1 MAAQSAAF
9 HTSFLADAG
18 PIGELIAATDWA
30 ATELGAIAQW
40 TPAMR
45 SMIGMMVRSSLAM
58 VTLWGPEGVLV
69 YNQAYA
75 EIAGL
80 RHPAIMGMTSS
91 AAFPERADFNRSVRT
106 TVLGGQAVSFKDQE
120 LSWMRDGKLE
130 RHWLNLD
137 YSPIH
142 DDCGQAVGMLAVV
155 VDTTEK
161 VRAERQLQGEHARL
175 AQMFEQAPGFMVMLN
190 GPQHVF
196 SLANRAYLEL
206 IGERELIGRSVAE
219 ALPEAAEQGFVG
231 LLDALYATGEP
242 HTGTSVPFLIAA
254 TVNAPERLSYVDFVY
269 QPMRDEDGAIV
280 GIFVQGSDV
289 TQRVQAEK
297 LWREG
302 ESRFRVWAQAMPNQ
316 VWSADAQGQLDWFNQ
331 QVYHYSGARPGT
343 LDGDAWSAIVHP
355 DDVVEAGTRW
365 RASIDSGKVFE
376 AEYRIRRRDGQYRWH
391 LIRAL
396 PIRDE
401 NGAISSWIGTSTDIE
416 DQKLA
421 SIKLE
426 HLNATLAEQVSERTR
441 ERDRMWRLSN
451 EIMLVCDFDGQIVST
466 NPAFGVLLGWD
477 KEEVFGKSL
486 FDFVHPDD
494 RNLTT
499 ERLANLADGVRTVSL
514 ENRYLRKDGGH
525 RLLSWSAVPDAQ
537 FVHAVARDITAER
550 ASERAM
556 QQAEKALQQSQ
567 KMDAIGKLTGGVA
580 HDFNNLLQVISGN
593 LQLLATVPFTHPRA
607 AQWVE
612 NAMGGV
618 NRGARLASSL
628 LAFGRRQ
635 ALEPRVLKIGRVVAG
650 MEDMLR
656 HALGEPIDIETIVAG
671 GLWNTLVDPT
681 QVETALLNLAINAR
695 DAMDGPGRLTIE
707 VGNAWLDETY
717 CRSHSEVA
725 PGQYVMLAVSDTGSG
740 MHPEV
745 LAHAFEPFFSTKP
758 EGKGTGLGLSMVYG
772 FVKQSGGHIKI
783 YSEVGQGT
791 TVRVYLPRSF
801 GEEERQETQ
810 VLAEAS
816 GGKETILVAED
827 DEAVRNIVVE
837 MLSGLGYRVL
847 KANDAAAALAIL
859 ESGMAV
865 DLLFTDVVMPGPL
878 RSSELARKARELL
891 PQLAVLFTSGYTE
904 NSIVHGGRLDP
915 GVELLG
921 KPYSRDSLARK
932 LRQVLASQ
940 RKAASVAA
948 VSALPAS
955 ASVADASAPKKKILL
970 VEDEE
975 AVRQITV
982 DMLGLLGHEVHAMAD
997 GQSALQ
1003 ALEIAA
1009 YDILIADL
1017 GLPDMSGKVVAEAA
1031 RRRYPAMHIVIA
1043 SGQASLAGTVADAGL
1058 QKPFNF
1064 DALQTALAERAGQ

>member
-1 MAAQSAAF
+1 MAAHCLAPHS
-9 HTSFLADAG
+9 SFLAGTGA
-18 PIGELIAATDWA
+18 IGELILSTDWS
-30 ATELGAIAQW
+30 ATELGAIEQW
-40 TPAMR
+40 TPGMR
-45 SMIGMMVRSSLAM
+45 SLIGAIVHSPLAM
-58 VTLWGPEGVLV
+58 TILWGPEGTLL
-69 YNQAYA
+69 YNQGYA
-75 EIAGL
+75 DIVGL
-80 RHPAIMGMTSS
+80 RHPAIMGLTSS
-91 AAFPERADFNRSVRT
+91 AAFPELADFNRGVRA
-106 TVLGGQAVSFKDQE
+106 TVLGGEPVSFKDQE

-219 ALPEAAEQGFVG
+219 ALPEAADQGFVG

-254 TVNAPERLSYVDFVY
+254 TATAPERLSYVDFVY
-269 QPMRDEDGAIV
+269 QPMRDDDGAIV

-289 TQRVQAEK
+289 TARVQAEK

-331 QVYHYSGARPGT
+331 QVYNYSGAQPGS
-343 LDGDAWSAIVHP
+343 LNGDGWAAVVHP
-355 DDVVEAGTRW
+355 DDIVEAGTRW
-365 RASIDSGKVFE
+365 RTSVDSGQVFE
-376 AEYRIRRRDGQYRWH
+376 AQYRIRRRDGQYRWH

-396 PIRDE
+396 PIRSDD
-401 NGAISSWIGTSTDIE
+401 GAISSWIGTSTDIE
-416 DQKLA
+416 DQKLT
-421 SIKLE
+421 SLKLA
-426 HLNATLAEQVSERTR
+426 HLNATLAEQVSARTR
-441 ERDRMWRLSN
+441 ERDRMWRLSR
-451 EIMLVCDFDGQIVST
+451 EIMLVCDFEGRIVSI
-466 NPAFGVLLGWD
+466 NPAFRALLGWE
-477 KEEVFGKSL
+477 KEEVVGKSI
-486 FDFVHPDD
+486 FDFIHADD
-494 RNLTT
+494 RAAAANRLT
-499 ERLANLADGVRTVSL
+499 RLADGNSTVEL
-514 ENRYLRKDGGH
+514 ENRYLCKDGGY
-525 RLLSWSAVPDAQ
+525 RVLSWSAVPDAGY
-537 FVHAVARDITAER
+537 VHGVARDVTAER
-550 ASERAM
+550 ASELAR

-593 LQLLATVPFTHPRA
+593 LQLLATVPTAHPRA

-618 NRGARLASSL
+618 QRGARLASSL

-635 ALEPRVLKIGRVVAG
+635 ALEPRVLKIGRIVAG

-656 HALGEPIDIETIVAG
+656 HTLGEPIDIETIVAG

-717 CRSHSEVA
+717 CRSHTEVA

-740 MHPEV
+740 MPPEV
-745 LAHAFEPFFSTKP
+745 LAQAFDPFFSTKP

-791 TVRVYLPRSF
+791 TVRVYLPRNL
-801 GEEERQETQ
+801 GEEARQETQ

-816 GGKETILVAED
+816 GGEETILVAED
-827 DEAVRNIVVE
+827 DEAVRHIVVE
-837 MLSGLGYRVL
+837 MLTGLGYRVL

-940 RKAASVAA
+940 RKAAPVAE
-948 VSALPAS
+948 VPALPAS
-955 ASVADASAPKKKILL
+955 ASETVAPRKKILL

-997 GQSALQ
+997 GQSALR
-1003 ALEIAA
+1003 ALESAA

-1043 SGQASLAGTVADAGL
+1043 SGQASQAGTVADAGL

-1064 DALQTALAERAGQ
+1064 DALQVALVATGGR